1 MSWLVDKIAIAL
13 AGLIIL
19 LTACSPPMAAA
30 PTTNIGSSC
39 WAATSLSEDPVAAY
53 KATRQWHCG
62 NHEYS
67 IEAERVLLRFEITQ
81 HNAPPR
87 YLFSRRAALEA
98 VHILSVEAG
107 GAVHRKTIDA
117 DALINSRYGGF
128 FKVGLP
134 KLSQQ
139 TRQIIVAFDRPTHR
153 MTLEQAYLTLE
164 DDTQSP
170 GQTRFLILL
179 AGLVGMLLMPLIF
192 NAAFYRILR
201 EPFVLWHSAL
211 AVSLVLTILI
221 SSGLSPILLGLPV
234 MTLSWMATMT
244 FGLSVAAGAMFTYS
258 FVEPGCLH
266 PKLRHSLP
274 YCAGA
279 AIFLSMFHAAFP
291 FVARPVQSTI
301 YTAGFAPILA
311 IFIWSMID
319 ALRRGSRAAKYQMV
333 GWAPMVAV
341 GLTRLVTGLLPSLE
355 SEDAMLLFY
364 CGCVFEVMSTAMGV
378 ADRFMTLKKQRDR
391 ARTEAE
397 LLERLSERDSLT
409 GLLNRRALE
418 ERYAE
423 HRAEGFDTLAV
434 LDLDHFK
441 QINDTHGHVVGDA
454 VLKAVATA
462 LQPTADVLAY
472 RLGGEEFVLLLRSD
486 NGFDLAERRRR
497 AIPAMV
503 AKAVS
508 GLSGPVTASMGV
520 SALAS
525 ATLSEPGFRSQF
537 ERADKMLYQAKAAGR
552 NSVKFDG
559 VGKRKPSSG
568 HPENR
573 SGACPERLQTKIL
586 RDR

>member
-1 MSWLVDKIAIAL
+1 MSWLIDKLLIAL
-13 AGLIIL
+13 AGLVMVL
-19 LTACSPPMAAA
+19 ACSSPAIAAE
-30 PTTNIGSSC
+30 PTMNIGSSC
-39 WAATSLSEDPVAAY
+39 WAAASLSDDPVAAIN
-53 KATRQWHCG
+53 APRQWHCG
-62 NHEYS
+62 SHEYS
-67 IEAERVLLRFEITQ
+67 IDPERVLLRFEIAE
-81 HNAPPR
+81 HDALPR
-87 YLFSRRAALEA
+87 YLLSRRAALDA
-98 VHILSVEAG
+98 VHILSIETG
-107 GAVHRKTIDA
+107 GAIHRTTVRA
-117 DALINSRYGGF
+117 DALLNSGYGGF

-139 TRQIIVAFDRPTHR
+139 TRQIIVAFDHPSHR
-153 MTLEQAYLTLE
+153 MTLEQAYLTSK
-164 DDTQSP
+164 DDSQSL

-258 FVEPGCLH
+258 FVEPGYLH
-266 PKLRHSLP
+266 PMLRRSLP
-274 YCAGA
+274 YCAVA
-279 AIFLSMFHAAFP
+279 AIFLSTFHAAFP
-291 FVARPVQSTI
+291 FVARPIQSSI

-311 IFIWSMID
+311 IFIWSMVD

-364 CGCVFEVMSTAMGV
+364 FGCVFEVMSTAMGV

-397 LLERLSERDSLT
+397 LLERLSERDPLT

-441 QINDTHGHVVGDA
+441 QINDTHGHAVGDA

-486 NGFDLAERRRR
+486 NGFDLAERRRQ

-508 GLSGPVTASMGV
+508 GLSEPVTASMGV

-525 ATLSEPGFRSQF
+525 TASSAPGFRSQF

-552 NSVKFDG
+552 NRVEFDG
-559 VGKRKPSSG
+559 PRKRRPSSG

-573 SGACPERLQTKIL
+573 SGECTTRLQAKAL
-586 RDR
+586 RNR

>member
-1 MSWLVDKIAIAL
+1 M
-13 AGLIIL
+13 IIL